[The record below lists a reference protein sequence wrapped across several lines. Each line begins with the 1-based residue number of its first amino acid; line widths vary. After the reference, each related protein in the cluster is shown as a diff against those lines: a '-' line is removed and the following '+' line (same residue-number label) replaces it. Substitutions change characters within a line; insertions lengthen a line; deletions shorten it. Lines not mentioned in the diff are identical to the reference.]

1 VGRENPAHVRFEIG
15 EQIGRNIIGRA
26 ASRFGKKFAKGAAL
40 INSQGRDDAA
50 ISGKGREALL
60 FSR

>member
-1 VGRENPAHVRFEIG
+1 MGRENAADVGFEIG
-15 EQIGRNIIGRA
+15 KQIGRNFIGRA
-26 ASRFGKKFAKGAAL
+26 ASRFCKKFAKGAAL
-40 INSQGRDDAA
+40 IDCQGGDNAA